1 MTSAP
6 DRLLRRLE
14 WRLGRRLDGRLQGA
28 YRTVWHGTGLDFT
41 DLRAYTAEDDVR
53 HIDWNVTA
61 RLDEPHVRQ
70 YTEDRELTAWLVVDR
85 SASMRFGP
93 GEQGKESV
101 AAELSVSLARLVSQG
116 GNRVGAIL
124 FDNDAHRVIPPRG
137 GRDQILRIAGEL
149 IRPQPGTQGRTAQ
162 GRTGQPGAQGHTG
175 QSGRWWRT
183 AQPGKR
189 RTAESGAQGRTP
201 QSGAQGRT
209 PQSGAQGRTTD
220 LTAMLSLAAATTRR
234 RRSLVFVVSD
244 FIGDPGWEKPLAM
257 LAHRHEVV
265 VVRVVDPAE
274 LELPDVG
281 VVLVE
286 DAETGE
292 QVLVDTSD
300 PLLRRR
306 LADQVDGREL
316 AVETAMRRAGVA
328 AHRITTD
335 LDLLGALVSMTNQSG
350 RVRR

>member
-1 MTSAP
+1 MASAP

-61 RLDEPHVRQ
+61 RLDEPYVRQ

-93 GEQGKESV
+93 AEQGKDSV

-124 FDNDAHRVIPPRG
+124 YDNDDQRVIPPRG

-149 IRPQPGTQGRTAQ
+149 IRPRAGTA
-162 GRTGQPGAQGHTG
+162 
-175 QSGRWWRT
+175 
-183 AQPGKR
+183 
-189 RTAESGAQGRTP
+189 
-201 QSGAQGRT
+201 
-209 PQSGAQGRTTD
+209 GRTTD
-220 LTAMLSLAAATTRR
+220 LAGMLALAAATTRQ
-234 RRSLVFVVSD
+234 RRSLIFVVSD
-244 FIGDPGWEKPLAM
+244 FIGDLGWEKPLAM
-257 LAHRHEVV
+257 LTHRHEVV

-274 LELPDVG
+274 LSLPDVG
-281 VVLVE
+281 LVLVE

-306 LADQVDGREL
+306 LAEEVDGRES
-316 AVETAMRRAGVA
+316 AVATAMRRAGVA

-335 LDLLGALVSMTNQSG
+335 QDLLDALLSMTRTSG